1 MSFSLSQLRQHLAGD
16 SLKPV
21 YFLAGEE
28 HLLLIEAA
36 DALRARARALG
47 YLERDILDAEAGFDW
62 DDLARAAIG
71 MSLFA
76 SRKLID
82 LRVPTGK
89 PNKDGAAA
97 ITEYCQRP
105 PPDTVLLITSTQW
118 SKQHHAAWV
127 DEIEAVGVFVPIATL
142 RPDDL
147 PAWIGQR
154 MASRGIKADRDAV
167 DLLAE
172 RSEGNLLAAA
182 QEIDKL
188 ALLAGDRLIDGPTLE
203 GLVADS
209 ARYDAFKLTD
219 AALGGDAVRAL
230 RIVAGLRAEGEQVPG
245 LMGLLLYQLQILVRL
260 AAAPNPAQA
269 FRAERIY
276 PAREAIYRKALQRG
290 NLSHWEQCLAQAA
303 RIDRIS
309 KGRGAGDAWLEL
321 ERLLAAIALPR
332 SSHLLAGA

>member
-1 MSFSLSQLRQHLAGD
+1 MSFSLSQLRQHLAGE

-21 YFLAGEE
+21 YFIAGEE

-47 YLERDILDAEAGFDW
+47 YLEREILDAEAGFDW
-62 DDLARAAIG
+62 DDLARAASG

-127 DEIEAVGVFVPIATL
+127 DEIDAVGVFVPIATL
-142 RPDDL
+142 RPGDL

-230 RIVAGLRAEGEQVPG
+230 RIAAGLRAEGEQVPG

-309 KGRGAGDAWLEL
+309 KGRGSGDAWVEL
-321 ERLLAAIALPR
+321 ERLLAAMALPR
-332 SSHLLAGA
+332 SSHLLAGS